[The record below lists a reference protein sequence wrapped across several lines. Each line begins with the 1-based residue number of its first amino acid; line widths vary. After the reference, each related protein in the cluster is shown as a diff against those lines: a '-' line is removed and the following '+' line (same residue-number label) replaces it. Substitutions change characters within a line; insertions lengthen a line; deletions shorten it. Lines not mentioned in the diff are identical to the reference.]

1 MVWTPRATVA
11 AVIERDGKFLMVEEP
26 DSNQS
31 SKNQGSKNQGSK
43 PGSTVF
49 NQPAGHLEN
58 NESLVQ
64 AIIREVNE
72 ETAWDFTPLYI
83 LGVYQWQTPTAD
95 KTYMRT
101 TYVGTVDN
109 HRPEQ
114 PLEDGI
120 LQACWLSRD
129 DLLTRSSQLRSPL
142 ILACIDDYLNGTRY
156 PLELYRN
163 IV

>member
-26 DSNQS
+26 TANA
-31 SKNQGSKNQGSK
+31 GE
-43 PGSTVF
+43 TVF
-49 NQPAGHLEN
+49 NQPAGHLEAD
-58 NESLVQ
+58 ETLLQ
-64 AIIREVNE
+64 AVIREVNE
-72 ETAWDFTPLYI
+72 ETGWQFTPQYI
-83 LGVYQWQTPTAD
+83 LGVYQWQHPSGD

-109 HRPEQ
+109 HQPEQ

-120 LQACWLSRD
+120 IQACWLSRD
-129 DLLTRSSQLRSPL
+129 ELLARPGQLRSPMVL
-142 ILACIDDYLNGTRY
+142 VCIDDYLKGARY

-163 IV
+163 IR